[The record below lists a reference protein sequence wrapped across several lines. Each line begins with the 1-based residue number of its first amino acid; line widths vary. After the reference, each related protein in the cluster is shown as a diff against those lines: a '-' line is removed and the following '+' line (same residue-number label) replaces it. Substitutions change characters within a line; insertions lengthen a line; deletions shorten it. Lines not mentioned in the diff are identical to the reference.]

1 MKYKTMVMCA
11 VLVAAAGGTMAVAY
25 ADCDLWSKQDNGKYQ
40 RVCTDDNGN
49 MYCEEADDN
58 KGTNKHKVKC

>member
-1 MKYKTMVMCA
+1 MEYKAMVMYA
-11 VLVAAAGGTMAVAY
+11 VLLAVVGSATGAAY
-25 ADCDLWSKQDNGKYQ
+25 ADCDLWSKQDSGKYQ

-58 KGTNKHKVKC
+58 KGTNKHKVTC